1 MKKLLFTGLL
11 LTAALTA
18 QAQKY
23 MRIWQGEESTRVA
36 LQDIS
41 YQDGGASFTAGG
53 TTYSTSQVDSI
64 TIVKHITV
72 TFDGNTASVDLGIAS
87 PADITYTINGANVVM
102 NNTNETEE
110 MEFELRGTSNSGSFT
125 YNGTYKCKIHLNG
138 LNLTSTSGAALDI
151 QDGKRIDLI
160 LTDGTE
166 NTLADAASGVQK
178 AALYCKGH
186 LEVSGSGNLNVTG
199 NTRHAIATN
208 EYMLIKKNTGTITVS
223 KAVSDAMHIEQY
235 FQMNGGTVNLSGMG
249 GDGIQAE
256 LKNNPDEEL
265 NGQILIKGG
274 SINID
279 VTADDTKGI
288 KSDDLITISG
298 GTFVI
303 NAKGAG
309 SKGISAGTDMVINE
323 DDAATTMTIAATGG
337 VYEDPETDDTSKCM
351 GIKVTKDLTIS
362 AGTITVTN
370 TGRKSKGIKVDG
382 IYYAKGGTVTANV
395 DAAATRK

>member
-1 MKKLLFTGLL
+1 MKKLLSIALL
-11 LTAALTA
+11 AMIATTAA
-18 QAQKY
+18 AQKY
-23 MRIWQGEESTRVA
+23 MRIWQGGESTRIA
-36 LQDIS
+36 LQDIT
-41 YQDGGASFTAGG
+41 YQNGGASFTAAG

-72 TFDGNTASVDLGIAS
+72 TFSGNTASVDMGNAGT
-87 PADITYTINGANVVM
+87 ADVTYTANGANVVM
-102 NNTNETEE
+102 TNTNEKEE
-110 MEFELRGTSNSGSFT
+110 MEVELKGTSNSGSFT
-125 YNGTYKCKIHLNG
+125 YYGTYKCKIHLNG
-138 LNLTSTSGAALDI
+138 LSLTSTTDAALDI

-160 LTDGTE
+160 LTDGTD
-166 NTLADAASGVQK
+166 NTLVDAAGGEQK

-186 LEVSGSGNLNVTG
+186 MEVSGTGNLTVTG
-199 NTRHAIATN
+199 NNRHAIATN
-208 EYMLIKKNTGTITVS
+208 EYMLIKKNTGTITVT

-288 KSDDLITISG
+288 KSDDLITVSG

-309 SKGISAGTDMVINE
+309 SKGISAGTNMIINE

-382 IYYAKGGTVTANV
+382 TYYAKGGTVTANI